1 LRAAYLDDRG
11 GDIAAHLG
19 EVLWNLGRPDDAEH
33 IWSEA
38 AAIDG
43 DNRLLKATR
52 QRLQGTPQAPPPAR
66 KPMPVT
72 MRPLSP

>member
-1 LRAAYLDDRG
+1 LWTLDR
-11 GDIAAHLG
+11 H
-19 EVLWNLGRPDDAEH
+19 DDAEH

-52 QRLQGTPQAPPPAR
+52 QRLRGTPQVPTPAR